1 VRKSRSP
8 LRGGGQD
15 NRSHGDD
22 QSYDLGDEEDPIGPV
37 AAEMKGHG
45 ALLRRSGFQVS
56 TAGRLLSRSYPPSFA
71 GRRSAALI
79 HSDVRLFFARA
90 PNHSCRSLT
99 HQSSWPPGDHVAH
112 LGDLGV
118 LDLSGTTDEEIRPIL
133 EVGGMQAGKISGW
146 FSPRS
151 GSTRATRVR
160 AQEHPEAD
168 LHFLNLV
175 RGVAIM
181 GDDFGLLARSSG

>member
-1 VRKSRSP
+1 MRKSRSP

-118 LDLSGTTDEEIRPIL
+118 HDLSGNHR
-133 EVGGMQAGKISGW
+133 
-146 FSPRS
+146 
-151 GSTRATRVR
+151 
-160 AQEHPEAD
+160 
-168 LHFLNLV
+168 
-175 RGVAIM
+175 
-181 GDDFGLLARSSG
+181 